1 MRFTVLTPTYNRAH
15 TLKRVYD
22 SLCAQSFRDFEWI
35 IVDDGSRDGTR
46 ELVSSWPQLF
56 PIRYFWQRNG
66 GKHTAMNRGVAAA
79 AGEFVV
85 FLDSDDECK
94 PNALERFDFRWR
106 QIPDPGHFS
115 TLTAL
120 TCRPDGSIQGEVFPE
135 DHVDAFTFADQ
146 YRLRGKVDRWG
157 INRTDT
163 LRELPFPEGERFVPE
178 ALVWNRLSRKYAA
191 RFFNEALLVV
201 HPSADSLSRRM
212 VDLRVSSPRSTLTY
226 YRELAVS
233 PLPAQA
239 RLRAALNYCRFAAL
253 TASRRCWPSGVSG

>member
-22 SLCAQSFRDFEWI
+22 SLCAQRFRDFEWI
-35 IVDDGSRDGTR
+35 IVDDGSSDGTR
-46 ELVSSWPQLF
+46 ELVSSWQQWF

-79 AGEFVV
+79 TGEFVV

-163 LRELPFPEGERFVPE
+163 LREFPFPEGERFVPE

-212 VDLRVSSPRSTLTY
+212 VDLRASSPKSTLTY
-226 YRELAVS
+226 YRELAAS
-233 PLPAQA
+233 SLPAQV
-239 RLRAALNYCRFAAL
+239 RLQAVLNYCRFAAL
-253 TASRRCWPSGVSG
+253 TASRRCWPGGVSG

>member
-15 TLKRVYD
+15 TLQRVYD

-35 IVDDGSRDGTR
+35 IVDDGSSDGTR
-46 ELVSSWPQLF
+46 ELVSSWQPWF
-56 PIRYFWQRNG
+56 PLRYFWQPNG

-79 AGEFVV
+79 SGEFVV

-94 PNALERFDFRWR
+94 PNALERFDFHWR

-120 TCRPDGSIQGEVFPE
+120 TCRPDGSIRGKVFPE
-135 DHVDAFTFADQ
+135 DQVDAFTFADQ

-163 LRELPFPEGERFVPE
+163 LREFPFPEGERFVPE
-178 ALVWNRLSRKYAA
+178 ALVWNRLARKYAA
-191 RFFNEALLVV
+191 RFFNEVLLVMY
-201 HPSADSLSRRM
+201 PSGDSLSRRM
-212 VDLRVSSPRSTLTY
+212 VDLRVSSPKATLTY
-226 YRELAVS
+226 YRELALAR
-233 PLPAQA
+233 LPAQV
-239 RLRAALNYCRFAAL
+239 RLQAALNYCRFAAL
-253 TASRRCWPSGVSG
+253 TARRRGWPAGVWA